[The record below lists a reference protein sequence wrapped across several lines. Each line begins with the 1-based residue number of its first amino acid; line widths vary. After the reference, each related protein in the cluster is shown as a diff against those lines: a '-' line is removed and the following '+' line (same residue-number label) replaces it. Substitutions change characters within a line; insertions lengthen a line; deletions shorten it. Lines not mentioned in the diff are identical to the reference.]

1 MTDEKITE
9 YYQSSEPDLKNEFGT
24 IRGQVSY
31 GILDNLR
38 RSRLWAVIFACLMVL
53 VSTLA
58 LTRFWLAHLGIDTLS
73 LPTTNFSQQIVT
85 TVVYLGSLIFSVY
98 FWSIATSFKRVA
110 LSADASEVENL
121 ILRLRTF
128 WIFASLF
135 LLVVLLLWLVLPF
148 MTIR

>member
-38 RSRLWAVIFACLMVL
+38 LSRLWAVIFACLMVL
-53 VSTLA
+53 VSALA